1 MATPFVRSE
10 ELQEISE
17 VNVVPLADVSLVLLI
32 ILLILSPMMT
42 QTVLSIQAAAKQPG
56 SKAVLSEAT
65 VPQQEM
71 VLVVGLAPDRITV
84 GERAFP
90 DEEPLLPYMKA
101 ELESRQDK
109 KVFLMPHPDVL
120 HGRVVRMIEALKS
133 CGAQSVALV
142 QVQEEPDGVRVP

>member
-42 QTVLSIQAAAKQPG
+42 QAVLSIQAAGKRPG
-56 SKAVLSEAT
+56 SNAVPSDAT
-65 VPQQEM
+65 VPPQEM
-71 VLVVGLAPDRITV
+71 ILVVGLAPDRITV
-84 GERAFP
+84 GDRAFP
-90 DEEPLLPYMKA
+90 DEKPLLPFMKA

-120 HGRVVRMIEALKS
+120 HGKVVHMLEVLKS

-142 QVQEEPDGVRVP
+142 QVQEEPDGVRAP